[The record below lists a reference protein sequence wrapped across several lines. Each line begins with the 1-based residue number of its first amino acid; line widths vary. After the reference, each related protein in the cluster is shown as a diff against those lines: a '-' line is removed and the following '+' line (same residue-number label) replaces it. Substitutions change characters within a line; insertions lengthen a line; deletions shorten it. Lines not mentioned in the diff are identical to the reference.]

1 MFTGQHWWRS
11 GEEADAETCWM
22 TMFDGGYCEN
32 ILGAVSKCSVA
43 EVWVAK
49 AHLMSW
55 EMIWVED
62 TVLVFDL
69 SKVLD

>member
-1 MFTGQHWWRS
+1 MLDNDVWSRLLFHRIEFRGK
-11 GEEADAETCWM
+11 
-22 TMFDGGYCEN
+22 YIEN
-32 ILGAVSKCSVA
+32 RVEYSVA
-43 EVWVAK
+43 GVWAAE